1 MTCGSCG
8 TENEAGRKF
17 CIECGTGLARSC
29 DSCGS
34 PNPSEA
40 KFCGECGAPL
50 TVTLLTPKLGP
61 TPAPPAAERR
71 LVSVLF
77 ADLVGFTAASENR
90 DAEDTRELLS
100 RYFETARQVIDRYGG
115 TIEKFIGDAVMAVWG
130 APVAQED
137 DADRAVRAALE
148 LVDAVAVLGTDLGA
162 PDLRARVG
170 VLTGEAA
177 VTLGA
182 EGQGMVAGDLVN
194 TASRIQSVAQAGTV
208 LVGAPTKR
216 ASEGAI
222 AYESAGSHEL
232 KGKSEPMEL
241 WRALRVVG
249 LVGTTQSLA
258 VEPPFV
264 GRDRDLRLVKELF
277 NAAAEDRRAQLVSV
291 IGIGGIGKSRLA
303 WEFEKYIDGLAETV
317 LWHKGRCLSYGDGVA
332 FWALAE
338 MIRGRAGML
347 EDEPNETALPK
358 LRAAV
363 ELHFEDS
370 DERRFVERRLAHLL
384 GLEGGASGDQENLF
398 AAARMF
404 FERVAARGPTVLVF
418 EDIHWADSALLD
430 FVEYLHDWS
439 RDLSLFILT
448 LARPELTERRPTW
461 GAGKR
466 NFTSITLEPLAADA
480 METLLTG
487 PVPGLSDEL
496 RERILERAEGVPFY
510 AVETVRMLLDRGL
523 LVREDGSFQLTG
535 EIDTLEVPETL
546 QALIAAR
553 LDGLSPDERRVVQN
567 AAVLGR
573 TFTLRGLASVTGSA
587 EDELEPILGSLMRKE
602 VLSLQADPL
611 SPERGQ
617 YGFIQDL
624 VKKVAYDTLSKK
636 ERKSRHLAAAAY
648 LRELGDDDEVV
659 EVVASHYLDAYRAA
673 PDDPDAEAVKA
684 EARAMLIRAG
694 ERGASL
700 GATAEAQSRFDE
712 AAALADET
720 LAQAELLER
729 AGMMARLGARVQE
742 ADEHFEHAIELFEQ
756 AGALHPAARVEAR
769 LAEVMWDTGRLETFL
784 ERMDRSFELLSQE
797 EPDDNLAELAAQIGR
812 FMFFRGDL
820 EVASQRIETA
830 LRIAEARALP
840 EVFAEALTTKAI
852 MLAAQGRRRESMAL
866 LYFALETAVD
876 NDKPSTAL
884 RASYNVA
891 DTLSQVDRYEE
902 ATNVVRDGL
911 VQARRVGNR
920 RQEWLFLG
928 QLYPFFALGAWDEAL
943 GMIDEL
949 PEDRWVEARQAF
961 SPVLPIGS
969 MIHLSRNNLDEA
981 TRLASLF
988 AVLAESG
995 DVQERATY
1003 EASVAR
1009 IMLAQGDLQ
1018 GAAQAA
1024 VSPLAMRE
1032 SMGMTQEYIKEAWVT
1047 ALEAALGS
1055 GDLNA
1060 VRDLLTIVDELPPG
1074 STSQF
1079 LQAHAARFRARLAG
1093 AEGEKPEADRL
1104 YRRAAALFRDMSF
1117 PLYLGATLLDQ
1128 GEWLARQGSDDQAA
1142 PLLAEAREI
1151 FERLR
1156 AEWWLD
1162 RVDALSRRAEVPA

>member
-1 MTCGSCG
+1 MTCPSCG
-8 TENEAGRKF
+8 AENRDGRKF
-17 CIECGTGLARSC
+17 CGECGTALAVSC
-29 DSCGS
+29 SACGAANE
-34 PNPSEA
+34 PGE
-40 KFCGECGAPL
+40 KFCGECGAAL
-50 TVTLLTPKLGP
+50 SAQPKASFP
-61 TPAPPAAERR
+61 QTPAPVSERR

-77 ADLVGFTAASENR
+77 ADLVGFTAASESR

-137 DADRAVRAALE
+137 DAERAVRAALE
-148 LVDAVAVLGTDLGA
+148 LVGAVAELGSDVGA
-162 PDLRARVG
+162 PELHARVG

-194 TASRIQSVAQAGTV
+194 TASRIQSVADAGTV

-216 ASEGAI
+216 ASDGAI
-222 AYESAGSHEL
+222 AFESAGTREL
-232 KGKSEPMEL
+232 KGKSEPVEL

-249 LVGTTQSLA
+249 LVGSTAHPLA

-264 GRDRDLRLVKELF
+264 GRDRELRLVKELF
-277 NAAAEDRRAQLVSV
+277 NASAEDRRAQLVSV
-291 IGIGGIGKSRLA
+291 VGIGGIGKSRLS

-347 EDEPNETALPK
+347 EDEPAESALPK

-363 ELHFEDS
+363 EQHLPDR
-370 DERRFVERRLAHLL
+370 DERRFVEPRLAHLL

-404 FERVAARGPTVLVF
+404 FERVAARGPTVLMF

-430 FVEYLHDWS
+430 FIEYLLDWS
-439 RDLSLFILT
+439 RELPLFILT

-466 NFTSITLEPLAADA
+466 SFTSIALEPLAADA

-496 RERILERAEGVPFY
+496 RDRILERAEGVPFY

-523 LVREDGSFQLTG
+523 LVREEGTFRLTG
-535 EIDTLEVPETL
+535 EVDTLEVPETL

-553 LDGLSPDERRVVQN
+553 LDGLAPEERRVVQD

-573 TFTLRGLASVTGSA
+573 TFTLRGLASVAGTPES
-587 EDELEPILGSLMRKE
+587 ELEPLLGSLMRKE

-636 ERKSRHLAAAAY
+636 ERKARHLAAAAH
-648 LRELGDDDEVV
+648 LRTLGDEDEVV
-659 EVVASHYLDAYRAA
+659 EVVAAHYLDAYRSA
-673 PDDPDAEAVKA
+673 PDDPDAEAVKS

-694 ERGASL
+694 ERAASL
-700 GATAEAQSRFDE
+700 GANTEAQSRFEE
-712 AAALADET
+712 AATLADEALT
-720 LAQAELLER
+720 RAELHER
-729 AGMMARLGARVQE
+729 AGMMARIGARVQQ
-742 ADEHFEHAIELFEQ
+742 ADAHFEQ
-756 AGALHPAARVEAR
+756 AIALFEEVGALHPAARVEAR
-769 LAEVMWDTGRLETFL
+769 LAEVMWDTGRLETGV
-784 ERMDRSFELLSQE
+784 ERMDRSFELLSQD
-797 EPDDNLAELAAQIGR
+797 EPDDDLAELAAQIGR

-820 EVASQRIETA
+820 NTAAQRIETA
-830 LRIAEARALP
+830 LRIAEARFLP
-840 EVFAEALTTKAI
+840 EILAQALTTKSI
-852 MLAAQGRRRESMAL
+852 MLAALGRMQEGMAL
-866 LYFALETAVD
+866 LRFALDTALEH
-876 NDKPSTAL
+876 DKPIAAL
-884 RASYNVA
+884 RASYNFA
-891 DTLSQVDRYEE
+891 DCLSQMDHYEE
-902 ATNVVRDGL
+902 AAAAVRDGL
-911 VQARRVGNR
+911 VHARRVGNR
-920 RQEWLFLG
+920 QWEWSFLG
-928 QLYPFFALGAWDEAL
+928 QLYPLFALGKWDEAL
-943 GMIDEL
+943 DMIGQL

-961 SPVLPIGS
+961 GPVLPIGS
-969 MIHLSRNNLDEA
+969 MIHLHRGDLEEA
-981 TRLASLF
+981 RRLAQVYD
-988 AVLAESG
+988 VLAESA

-1003 EASVAR
+1003 AASMAR
-1009 IMLAQGDLQ
+1009 ILLAEGD
-1018 GAAQAA
+1018 A
-1024 VSPLAMRE
+1024 VEATRTALRPLEMRE
-1032 SMGMTQEYIKEAWVT
+1032 SMGMRQEYIKEAWVT
-1047 ALEAALGS
+1047 ALEGALETGDTMAAEEFLE
-1055 GDLNA
+1055 
-1060 VRDLLTIVDELPPG
+1060 IVDALPSG

-1079 LQAHAARFRARLAG
+1079 LQAQAARFRARLAARDG
-1093 AEGEKPEADRL
+1093 ESSEAERL
-1104 YRRAAALFRDMSF
+1104 FKRAAGSFREMLF
-1117 PLYLGATLLDQ
+1117 PLYLGSTLLDH
-1128 GEWLARQGSDDQAA
+1128 GEWLVGAGDDAKA
-1142 PLLAEAREI
+1142 EPLLGEAREI
-1151 FERLR
+1151 FEGLR
-1156 AEWWLD
+1156 ATPWLERLD
-1162 RVDALSRRAEVPA
+1162 RGAARAKVPT

>member
-1 MTCGSCG
+1 MTCASCG
-8 TENEAGRKF
+8 AENREGR
-17 CIECGTGLARSC
+17 
-29 DSCGS
+29 
-34 PNPSEA
+34 
-40 KFCGECGAPL
+40 KFCGECGTALAVSCASCGAANEPGEKFCGDCGAALAARAQRKEAVQAPQ
-50 TVTLLTPKLGP
+50 
-61 TPAPPAAERR
+61 AERR
-71 LVSVLF
+71 LVTVLF

-100 RYFETARQVIDRYGG
+100 RYFDTARQVIDRYGG

-130 APVAQED
+130 APIAQED

-148 LVDAVAVLGTDLGA
+148 LVDAVTELGTDLGA
-162 PDLRARVG
+162 PELRARVG

-194 TASRIQSVAQAGTV
+194 TASRIQSAADAGTV
-208 LVGAPTKR
+208 LVGAATKR

-222 AYESAGSHEL
+222 AYEHAGTREL
-232 KGKSEPMEL
+232 KGKSEPVEL
-241 WRALRVVG
+241 WRAQRVVG
-249 LVGTTQSLA
+249 LVGTTHSAA

-264 GRDRDLRLVKELF
+264 GRERDLRLVKELF
-277 NAAAEDRRAQLVSV
+277 NGASEDRRAQLVSV

-303 WEFEKYIDGLAETV
+303 WEFEKYIDGLAGLV

-347 EDEPNETALPK
+347 EDEPAETALPK

-404 FERVAARGPTVLVF
+404 FERVAERGPTVLVF

-439 RDLSLFILT
+439 RDLPLFILA

-523 LVREDGSFQLTG
+523 LVREDGAFTLTG

-553 LDGLSPDERRVVQN
+553 LDGLGADERRIVQN

-587 EDELEPILGSLMRKE
+587 EEELEPILGSLMRKE

-636 ERKSRHLAAAAY
+636 ERKSRHLAAATY
-648 LRELGDDDEVV
+648 LRGLGDDDEVV

-673 PDDPDAEAVKA
+673 PDDADAHVVKA
-684 EARAMLIRAG
+684 EARTMLIRAG

-700 GATAEAQSRFDE
+700 GASAEAQSRFEE
-712 AAALADET
+712 ATALADDDT
-720 LAQAELLER
+720 RQRAELHER
-729 AGMMARLGARVQE
+729 AGIMARMGARVQQ
-742 ADEHFEHAIELFEQ
+742 ADEHFEQAIALFQEV
-756 AGALHPAARVEAR
+756 GALHPAARVEAR
-769 LAEVMWDTGRLETFL
+769 LAEVMWDTGRLETGV

-797 EPDDNLAELAAQIGR
+797 EPDEDLAALAAQIGR
-812 FMFFRGDL
+812 FMFFAGEHETAAD
-820 EVASQRIETA
+820 RIETA
-830 LRIAEARALP
+830 LRIAEGRLLP
-840 EVFAEALTTKAI
+840 EVFAQALTTKAI
-852 MLAAQGRRRESMAL
+852 MLSANGRIQEGMAL
-866 LYFALETAVD
+866 LRFALDTALEH
-876 NDKPSTAL
+876 DKPVSAL
-884 RASYNVA
+884 RASYNLA
-891 DTLSQVDRYEE
+891 DTFSQLDNYEE
-902 ATNVVRDGL
+902 AAGVVRDGL
-911 VQARRVGNR
+911 VHARRVGS
-920 RQEWLFLG
+920 RQWEWSFLG
-928 QLYPFFALGAWDEAL
+928 QLYPLFALGEWDEAL
-943 GMIDEL
+943 EMIAQL
-949 PEDRWVEARQAF
+949 PEDHWTEARQAF
-961 SPVLPIGS
+961 SPVFPIGS
-969 MIHLSRNNLDEA
+969 MIHLYRGDHDEA
-981 TRLASLF
+981 RRLAQ
-988 AVLAESG
+988 VYEILAESA

-1003 EASVAR
+1003 AGSMAR
-1009 IMLAQGDLQ
+1009 ILLVEGDPA
-1018 GAAQAA
+1018 GAAGAA
-1024 VSPLAMRE
+1024 AFPLELRE
-1032 SMGMTQEYIKEAWVT
+1032 TMGQRQEYIKEAWVT
-1047 ALEAALGS
+1047 ALEGALGTD
-1055 GDLNA
+1055 DLHA
-1060 VRDLLTIVDELPPG
+1060 ARELLAIVDELPPG

-1079 LQAHAARFRARLAG
+1079 LQGHAARFRARLAA

-1104 YRRAAALFRDMSF
+1104 YRRAAALFRDMNF
-1117 PLYLGATLLDQ
+1117 PLYLGATLFDHGIWLTQ
-1128 GEWLARQGSDDQAA
+1128 GGSDDQAG
-1142 PLLAEAREI
+1142 PLLGEAREL
-1151 FERLR
+1151 FQRLR
-1156 AEWWLD
+1156 AQWWLD
-1162 RVDALSRRAEVPA
+1162 RVDARSERAEVPA

>member
-1 MTCGSCG
+1 MTCASCG

-17 CIECGTGLARSC
+17 CSECGTPLARAC
-29 DSCGS
+29 DTCGAQ
-34 PNPSEA
+34 NAAGA
-40 KFCGECGAPL
+40 KFCGECGASL
-50 TVTLLTPKLGP
+50 TAATSPQPKP
-61 TPAPPAAERR
+61 VPVPQAERR

-77 ADLVGFTAASENR
+77 ADLVGFTAASEGR

-100 RYFETARQVIDRYGG
+100 RYFETARQVIERYGG

-148 LVDAVAVLGTDLGA
+148 LVDAVTVLGTDLGA

-194 TASRIQSVAQAGTV
+194 TASRIQSVAQSGTV
-208 LVGAPTKR
+208 LVGAATKR

-222 AYESAGSHEL
+222 AYESAGIHEL
-232 KGKSEPMEL
+232 KGKSEPIEL

-249 LVGTTQSLA
+249 LVGTTHSLA

-277 NAAAEDRRAQLVSV
+277 NGAAEDRRAQLVSV

-303 WEFEKYIDGLAETV
+303 WEFEKYIDGLAENV
-317 LWHKGRCLSYGDGVA
+317 LWHRGRCLSYGDGVA

-439 RDLSLFILT
+439 RDLPLFILT

-466 NFTSITLEPLAADA
+466 NFTSITLEPLATDA

-553 LDGLSPDERRVVQN
+553 LDGLSPDERRLVQN

-573 TFTLRGLASVTGSA
+573 TFTLRGLASVTGTA

-602 VLSLQADPL
+602 VLSLQADPM

-659 EVVASHYLDAYRAA
+659 EVVASHYLDAYRSA
-673 PDDPDAEAVKA
+673 PDDPDADAVKA
-684 EARAMLIRAG
+684 EARTMLLRAG

-700 GATAEAQSRFDE
+700 GATAEAQSRFEE
-712 AAALADET
+712 AAALADDDIR
-720 LAQAELLER
+720 LRAELYER
-729 AGMMARLGARVQE
+729 AGIMARMGARVQQ
-742 ADEHFEHAIELFEQ
+742 ADEHFERAIALFQEI
-756 AGALHPAARVEAR
+756 GAHHPAARVEAR
-769 LAEVMWDTGRLETFL
+769 LAEVLWDTGRLETGV
-784 ERMDRSFELLSQE
+784 ERMDRSFALLSQE
-797 EPDDNLAELAAQIGR
+797 EPDEDLAALAAQIGR
-812 FMFFRGDL
+812 FMFFAGELDT
-820 EVASQRIETA
+820 AADRIETA
-830 LRIAEARALP
+830 LRIAEARLLP
-840 EVFAEALTTKAI
+840 EVFAQALTTKAI
-852 MLAAQGRRRESMAL
+852 MLAAHGRIQEGMAL
-866 LYFALETAVD
+866 LRFALDTALEH
-876 NDKPSTAL
+876 DKPVAAL
-884 RASYNVA
+884 RASYNLA
-891 DTLSQVDRYEE
+891 DNFSQIDRYEE
-902 ATNVVRDGL
+902 AAVTVREGL
-911 VQARRVGNR
+911 VHARRVGNR
-920 RQEWLFLG
+920 QWEWSFLG
-928 QLYPFFALGAWDEAL
+928 QLYPLYALGEWDEAL
-943 GMIDEL
+943 EMIGQL
-949 PEDRWVEARQAF
+949 PEDRWTEARQAF
-961 SPVLPIGS
+961 SPVFPIGS
-969 MIHLSRNNLDEA
+969 MIHLYRGDLDEA
-981 TRLASLF
+981 RRLAT
-988 AVLAESG
+988 VYDILADSA

-1003 EASVAR
+1003 AGSMAR
-1009 IMLAQGDLQ
+1009 IFLVEGDPAEATK
-1018 GAAQAA
+1018 AAAF
-1024 VSPLAMRE
+1024 PLELRE
-1032 SMGMTQEYIKEAWVT
+1032 TMGNRQEYVKEAWVT
-1047 ALEAALGS
+1047 AVEGALDT
-1055 GDLNA
+1055 GDLNRA
-1060 VRDLLTIVDELPPG
+1060 RDLLTILDELPPG
-1074 STSQF
+1074 NTSQF
-1079 LQAHAARFRARLAG
+1079 LQAHAARFRARVA
-1093 AEGEKPEADRL
+1093 ASEGEKPEADRL

-1117 PLYLGATLLDQ
+1117 PLYLGVTLLDQ
-1128 GEWLARQGSDDQAA
+1128 GEWLAHQGSEDQAA
-1142 PLLAEAREI
+1142 PLLGEAREI

-1156 AEWWLD
+1156 AQWWLD
-1162 RVDALSRRAEVPA
+1162 RVDALSRRVEVTA